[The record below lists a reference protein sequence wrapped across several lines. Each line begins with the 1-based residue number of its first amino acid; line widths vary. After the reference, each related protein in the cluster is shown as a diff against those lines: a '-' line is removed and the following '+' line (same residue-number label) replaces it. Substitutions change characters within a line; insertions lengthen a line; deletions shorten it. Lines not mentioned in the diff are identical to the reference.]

1 MDENGFKDVNLPE
14 RIRKARL
21 DAGLSQAD
29 LGNAIGLS
37 DKSISAYEKGR
48 ATPPLGKLKGI
59 SQETHRPLNY
69 FTGESAESYG
79 SESVEARLSSME
91 EQLVEIKELLTS

>member
-1 MDENGFKDVNLPE
+1 MAKNDTIDMAD

-21 DAGLSQAD
+21 EAGLSQTD

-48 ATPPLGKLKGI
+48 ATPPVSKLKRI
-59 SQETHRPLNY
+59 SEETHRPLQY
-69 FTGESAESYG
+69 FTGDTDEDYT
-79 SESVEARLSSME
+79 VEAKLASIE
-91 EQLVEIKELLTS
+91 EQLEEIRKLLEQTTS

>member
-1 MDENGFKDVNLPE
+1 MGNGFEEVNLPE

-21 DAGLSQAD
+21 DAGLSQTD

-48 ATPPLGKLKGI
+48 ATPPLSKLKGI
-59 SQETHRPLNY
+59 SEETHRPLQY
-69 FTGESAESYG
+69 FTGEAEQDY
-79 SESVEARLSSME
+79 SVESKLASIE
-91 EQLVEIKELLTS
+91 EQLTKIRVLLERPR

>member
-1 MDENGFKDVNLPE
+1 MSEGFAEVNLPE

-21 DAGLSQAD
+21 DAGLSQTD

-48 ATPPLGKLKGI
+48 ATPPLSKLKGI
-59 SQETHRPLNY
+59 SRETHRPLQY
-69 FTGESAESYG
+69 FTGEANQDF
-79 SESVEARLSSME
+79 SVESKLASID
-91 EQLVEIKELLTS
+91 EQLAEIKKLLTQ

>member
-1 MDENGFKDVNLPE
+1 MSEEFKEVNLPE

-21 DAGLSQAD
+21 DAGLSQTD

-59 SQETHRPLNY
+59 SEETHRPLKY
-69 FTGESAESYG
+69 FTGE
-79 SESVEARLSSME
+79 VEENYSIEAKLALIG
-91 EQLVEIKELLTS
+91 EQLTEIKNLLTP